1 MKNSPLPSDLSA
13 ERTSPS
19 GGLPVAPSLEAEL
32 QSGVAAPTLKPY
44 LADRRTVLICVLAV
58 GLGLVAMLISLLL
71 MRLIGLATNI
81 AYYGRLSTVFSS
93 PANHH
98 LGYWS
103 VLVPVVG
110 GLLVGLMARFGSAAI
125 RGHGIPEAM
134 EQVLR
139 NESRIPARLT
149 FLKPISAA
157 ISIGTGGPF
166 GAEGPIIATGGA
178 VGSVL
183 GQLIHTTAPERKTL
197 LAAGAA
203 AGMAATFGT
212 PISAALLAVELLL
225 FEFKARSLIPV
236 AFACAT
242 AAAAR
247 LFVLGGAPVFAM
259 PFISHV
265 EPSAVAGYIVVGAF
279 TGLVSI
285 YVTKLVYWIEDLFDH
300 LPIHWMWWPALGGLA
315 VGGAGLIE
323 PRTLGVG
330 YDNIEHILD
339 GSLFGFGL
347 LVFCFVKLVSWSIAL
362 GSGTSGGT
370 LAPLFTIGGGLG
382 ATSASLLKGTLHFN
396 TLDPRIGALVGM
408 AAMFAG
414 SSRAFLASLF
424 FAYEATHQQS
434 ALLPLL
440 SGCTAAYL
448 VSSLLMR
455 NTIMSEKIVR
465 RGFSVPAEYSAHP
478 V

>member
-1 MKNSPLPSDLSA
+1 MSKSPLPAGLSA

-32 QSGVAAPTLKPY
+32 HATTALPPPPF
-44 LADRRTVLICVLAV
+44 LADRRTGFISVLAI
-58 GLGLVAMLISLLL
+58 GLGVLATFISLGL
-71 MRLIGLATNI
+71 MKLIGLATNV
-81 AYYGRLSTVFSS
+81 AYYGRFSTSFAS
-93 PANHH
+93 PAHH
-98 LGYWS
+98 QLGYWS
-103 VLVPVVG
+103 VLVPVIG
-110 GLLVGLMARFGSAAI
+110 GLIVGLMARLGSSAI

-139 NESRIPARLT
+139 NESRIPARIT
-149 FLKPISAA
+149 FLKPLSAA

-178 VGSVL
+178 VGSLL
-183 GQLIHTTAPERKTL
+183 GQLIHTTASERKAL

-203 AGMAATFGT
+203 AGMTATFGT
-212 PISAALLAVELLL
+212 PISAVLLAVELLL

-236 AFACAT
+236 AFACAA

-247 LFVLGGAPVFAM
+247 LAIQGSSPVFAM
-259 PFISHV
+259 PAISDGGS
-265 EPSAVAGYIVVGAF
+265 SAIAGYTLVGALA
-279 TGLVSI
+279 GVASI

-300 LPIHWMWWPALGGLA
+300 LPIHWMWWPALGGIA
-315 VGGAGLIE
+315 VGIAGIIS
-323 PRTLGVG
+323 PHTLGVG

-339 GSLFGFGL
+339 GSLSGEVL
-347 LVFCFVKLVSWSIAL
+347 LLFCLMKLVSWSIAL

-382 ATSASLLKGTLHFN
+382 AICGVALKTAFHLDAV
-396 TLDPRIGALVGM
+396 DPRVAALVGM
-408 AAMFAG
+408 AAIFAG
-414 SSRAFLASLF
+414 ASRAFLASLV

-448 VSSLLMR
+448 VSSLFMR
-455 NTIMSEKIVR
+455 NTIMTEKIVR
-465 RGFSVPAEYSAHP
+465 RGIVVPAEYSGHVA
-478 V
+478 

>member
-1 MKNSPLPSDLSA
+1 MINSSELADLPADHTPA
-13 ERTSPS
+13 
-19 GGLPVAPSLEAEL
+19 GGLPVAPSLEPAL
-32 QSGVAAPTLKPY
+32 QTASLPPLPF
-44 LADRRTVLICVLAV
+44 LADHRTLFISALAIALGLLAVLISRALTA
-58 GLGLVAMLISLLL
+58 
-71 MRLIGLATNI
+71 LIGLSTNL
-81 AYYGRLSTVFSS
+81 AYFGRVSTAFVS

-103 VLVPVVG
+103 VLVPVAG
-110 GLLVGLMARFGSAAI
+110 GLLVGLMARYGSAAI

-139 NESRIPARLT
+139 NESRIPARIT
-149 FLKPISAA
+149 FLKPLSAA

-178 VGSVL
+178 LGSL
-183 GQLIHTTAPERKTL
+183 IGQIIHTTASERKAL

-203 AGMAATFGT
+203 AGMTATFGT
-212 PISAALLAVELLL
+212 PISAVLLAVELLL

-236 AFACAT
+236 ALACAT

-247 LFVLGGAPVFAM
+247 LSLVGSVAVFAM
-259 PFISHV
+259 PTIAHVTSTAITGYTLVGALAGFISI
-265 EPSAVAGYIVVGAF
+265 YI
-279 TGLVSI
+279 
-285 YVTKLVYWIEDLFDH
+285 TKLVYWIEDLFEH
-300 LPIHWMWWPALGGLA
+300 LPLHWMWWPAIGGTAVGLA
-315 VGGAGLIE
+315 GLVA
-323 PRTLGVG
+323 PHTLGVG

-339 GSLFGFGL
+339 GSLSGQL
-347 LVFCFVKLVSWSIAL
+347 LIVFCFMKLVSWSIAL

-382 ATSASLLKGTLHFN
+382 AVTGAFLN
-396 TLDPRIGALVGM
+396 TIPAFSTVDPRIAALVGM
-408 AAMFAG
+408 AATFAG
-414 SSRAFLASLF
+414 SSRAFLTSLM

-434 ALLPLL
+434 ALIPLL

-455 NTIMSEKIVR
+455 NTIMTEKIVR
-465 RGFSVPAEYSAHP
+465 RGITVPAEYSAELS
-478 V
+478 